1 MATSSLWK
9 WIFAA
14 ILLTASLS
22 HAQTIKRVPAD
33 FPSIQ
38 AAIDASANGDTVLV
52 SPGTYRE
59 NIDFRGK
66 RITVQSESGPESTII
81 DGGGSGTVV
90 KFVTREDESTVIRG
104 FTIQNGSQSY
114 EGGGIGVS
122 GSSPKILGNR
132 IINNLGCGISVN
144 FGSPVIQGNT
154 ISHNQRTCGVG
165 AGAIYLGGSSSPQ
178 VLDNIISDNTG
189 GSIGGAII
197 DWSADKAVIRNNII
211 MGNKGSGEGG
221 IGYGKAIFFN
231 WTDTEPEL
239 GFGGLSVF
247 GAMSLQLAFAV
258 IPEDL
263 RKKYGC
269 PELTADA
276 KRKILGL
283 NSAKL
288 YGIKGVV
295 SGNLQQRFKPVPS
308 DYEKRMSKELKTLM
322 ELPGFT
328 GDNLSQIKQ
337 KYAELDVEPSHTRHG
352 WTRVKS

>member
-1 MATSSLWK
+1 MPADNYLRLEMSKNMPSWTSSRAIRVTAGPESRVSQTVAANWKPMATSSLWK

-189 GSIGGAII
+189 GSTGGAII

-211 MGNKGSGEGG
+211 MGNKGSVGWHCPLQRQFKRCDCSKSHHRQFSPPGRRDLVVESS
-221 IGYGKAIFFN
+221 F
-231 WTDTEPEL
+231 
-239 GFGGLSVF
+239 GFREQHGCGQYQHRRRLRRLRGL
-247 GAMSLQLAFAV
+247 
-258 IPEDL
+258 L
-263 RKKYGC
+263 RFQ
-269 PELTADA
+269 P
-276 KRKILGL
+276 
-283 NSAKL
+283 
-288 YGIKGVV
+288 
-295 SGNLQQRFKPVPS
+295 
-308 DYEKRMSKELKTLM
+308 
-322 ELPGFT
+322 
-328 GDNLSQIKQ
+328 DN
-337 KYAELDVEPSHTRHG
+337 V
-352 WTRVKS
+352 